1 MSFSII
7 FSLVYKSRKKSHL
20 GVKFRGLQR
29 LQVGLGTQNFKF
41 FFVRAASA
49 PKRTKRKGSVMA
61 LFCITEGPLT
71 ESPYQFLCPRRRGA
85 LNDAAIRPF
94 VCLSV
99 CQRLGQLGAQRL
111 GQTTRA
117 GLRIRPRT
125 DVDPPRS
132 AGGGHIVSPRDNLL
146 TFNSEP
152 ASQQRLPP
160 TLLSDVYTASTRRQR
175 SATTHTRFVTSRSDD
190 VIATSR

>member
-1 MSFSII
+1 
-7 FSLVYKSRKKSHL
+7 
-20 GVKFRGLQR
+20 
-29 LQVGLGTQNFKF
+29 
-41 FFVRAASA
+41 
-49 PKRTKRKGSVMA
+49 MA

-132 AGGGHIVSPRDNLL
+132 AGGHIVSARDNLL

-152 ASQQRLPP
+152 APQQRLPP